1 MVFGHHVQELVFG
14 EAGQT
19 EDLFGLHAQLLA
31 DLVHGL
37 ALVHKLLHDGFH
49 GVEQVCAAGAVVGD
63 GAVYVGTRHRDGLR
77 LRQAPCRPAGTAAVH
92 GLILSS
98 GGSRQ

>member
-14 EAGQT
+14 EAGQA

-37 ALVHKLLHDGFH
+37 ALVHELLHDGFH
-49 GVEQVCAAGAVVGD
+49 GVEQVCAAGAVVGY
-63 GAVYVGTRHRDGLR
+63 GAIYVGTLVTVMVYDYDRHLAAQQGQQRF
-77 LRQAPCRPAGTAAVH
+77 TA
-92 GLILSS
+92 
-98 GGSRQ
+98 

>member
-19 EDLFGLHAQLLA
+19 EDLFGLHAQLFA
-31 DLVHGL
+31 DLLHGL
-37 ALVHKLLHDGFH
+37 ALVDEFLHDGFH

-63 GAVYVGTRHRDGLR
+63 GAVHVGALVTVMVYDYDRNLATQYG
-77 LRQAPCRPAGTAAVH
+77 
-92 GLILSS
+92 
-98 GGSRQ
+98 